1 MDIDS
6 ANVAGGI
13 LGVTAGV
20 LDVCGSTIESC
31 RVIGIPAGFTVNG
44 QGGSEEIAGGFTGL
58 ADLGRIRDCHVNNI
72 KKVSSEEIAGGFA
85 GKTTMAYLVE
95 AEANS
100 VVLNAVLQI
109 VNKLLEILYIG
120 NLQDLGV
127 INVGLGGLLKI
138 QLLADGKTLGVTLLG
153 LEISVALNRADPNE
167 GGDDVAIITIGDS
180 TVKLPCSPD
189 GVKDNS
195 NYRLI

>member
-1 MDIDS
+1 M
-6 ANVAGGI
+6 
-13 LGVTAGV
+13 TAGV

-138 QLLADGKTLGVTLLG
+138 QLL
-153 LEISVALNRADPNE
+153 EIGRAH
-167 GGDDVAIITIGDS
+167 V
-180 TVKLPCSPD
+180 
-189 GVKDNS
+189 
-195 NYRLI
+195 

>member
-1 MDIDS
+1 
-6 ANVAGGI
+6 
-13 LGVTAGV
+13 
-20 LDVCGSTIESC
+20 
-31 RVIGIPAGFTVNG
+31 
-44 QGGSEEIAGGFTGL
+44 
-58 ADLGRIRDCHVNNI
+58 
-72 KKVSSEEIAGGFA
+72 
-85 GKTTMAYLVE
+85 MAYLVE

-167 GGDDVAIITIGDS
+167 GGERCCDHNDRDS

>member
-1 MDIDS
+1 M
-6 ANVAGGI
+6 
-13 LGVTAGV
+13 
-20 LDVCGSTIESC
+20 
-31 RVIGIPAGFTVNG
+31 
-44 QGGSEEIAGGFTGL
+44 
-58 ADLGRIRDCHVNNI
+58 NNI

-138 QLLADGKTLGVTLLG
+138 QLWQMEDTGSDAAWT
-153 LEISVALNRADPNE
+153 
-167 GGDDVAIITIGDS
+167 GDQRCAESGRP
-180 TVKLPCSPD
+180 K
-189 GVKDNS
+189 
-195 NYRLI
+195 

>member
-1 MDIDS
+1 
-6 ANVAGGI
+6 
-13 LGVTAGV
+13 
-20 LDVCGSTIESC
+20 
-31 RVIGIPAGFTVNG
+31 
-44 QGGSEEIAGGFTGL
+44 
-58 ADLGRIRDCHVNNI
+58 
-72 KKVSSEEIAGGFA
+72 
-85 GKTTMAYLVE
+85 MAYLVE

-195 NYRLI
+195 NLQINLIKANRTKITESSIQEFHTDMMCMEEMQSSIEMDRVRRESPEDLLDWIRKAM